1 MIPMIASKFQL
12 VPAHWIKI
20 AALAAS
26 LAFVAPTGAAGATP
40 DDAKDI
46 LKKMTDYI
54 AAQKNVSAKYDSD
67 IEVVT
72 TQGQKISFASSGK
85 ILIQRPDKLRASRT
99 GGYSDVDMVFDG
111 KTLSILGKNLNSYTQ
126 IDAPGSLGKLVE
138 TIRDRTD
145 VALPAADLFS
155 STAYAD
161 LTSDLTSAQ
170 HIGRGVVGGVECEH
184 LAFRTADVDWQLW
197 VQLGPNP
204 IPRKYVIT
212 SKQVTGAPQY
222 TVEFDD
228 WQTDVPVAAD
238 SFTFTPPAGASKV
251 AASDLRK
258 ENEVPGGVVIAARK

>member
-1 MIPMIASKFQL
+1 MAIAPKFHIA
-12 VPAHWIKI
+12 PAHWIRS
-20 AALAAS
+20 ATLS
-26 LAFVAPTGAAGATP
+26 LTLAFVAPASALGASP
-40 DDAKDI
+40 DDARDV

-54 AAQKNVSAKYDSD
+54 GARKNISAKYDSD

-72 TQGQKISFASSGK
+72 TQGQKISFASSGSL
-85 ILIQRPDKLRASRT
+85 LIQRPDKLRASRT

-111 KTLSILGKNLNSYTQ
+111 KTLSILGKNKNSYTQ
-126 IDAPGSLGKLVE
+126 IDAPGSVGKLVE

-145 VALPAADLFS
+145 AALPGVDLFS
-155 STAYAD
+155 PTAYAD
-161 LTSDLTSAQ
+161 LTRDLTGAQ

-184 LAFRTADVDWQLW
+184 LAFRTPDVDWQLW

-222 TVEFDD
+222 TVQIDD

-238 SFTFTPPAGASKV
+238 SFAFTPPAGATKV
-251 AASDLRK
+251 AASALK
-258 ENEVPGGVVIAARK
+258 QENEVPDGVVIAARK